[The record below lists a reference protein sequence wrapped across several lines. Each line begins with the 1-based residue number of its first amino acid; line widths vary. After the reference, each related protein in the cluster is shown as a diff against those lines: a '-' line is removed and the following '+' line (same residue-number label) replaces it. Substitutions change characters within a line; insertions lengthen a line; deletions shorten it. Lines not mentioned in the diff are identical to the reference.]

1 MINYNSA
8 DFAEEVQDITKG
20 RGVDVAYDSVGQATY
35 PKTLTCLKRFG
46 LFVSFGQS
54 SGVIKTVTMADLQKM
69 APFMHSAPPCL
80 ILSTPAT
87 A

>member
-8 DFAEEVQDITKG
+8 DFAEQVQDITKG

-54 SGVIKTVTMADLQKM
+54 SGVIKTMTMADLQKWLSLCT
-69 APFMHSAPPCL
+69 APHPV
-80 ILSTPAT
+80 
-87 A
+87 